1 LVVVY
6 GVVGCHSGEGEATV
20 VTKGSAWRNDET
32 IEVWRQIGDLLVR
45 GQAQTSAIFD
55 RLEGD
60 VAVIKTDVAGLKTDV
75 AGLKTDVAGL
85 KTDVAVLKTDVAV
98 LKTDVAVLK
107 TDVAVL
113 KTDVAVIKT
122 DVTELKTDVT
132 ELKTD
137 VAELKTDV
145 ASLGEQLN
153 RLELASERRE
163 ARVDAQFEQLRTFIS
178 RSLRK
183 GS

>member
-1 LVVVY
+1 M
-6 GVVGCHSGEGEATV
+6 
-20 VTKGSAWRNDET
+20 VTKGSTQRSDET
-32 IEVWRQIGDLLVR
+32 TEVWRQIGDLLVR
-45 GQAQTSAIFD
+45 GQTQTSARFD

-60 VAVIKTDVAGLKTDV
+60 VAVI
-75 AGLKTDVAGL
+75 
-85 KTDVAVLKTDVAV
+85 
-98 LKTDVAVLK
+98 
-107 TDVAVL
+107 
-113 KTDVAVIKT
+113 
-122 DVTELKTDVT
+122 KTDVT

-145 ASLGEQLN
+145 ASLREQVD